1 MSCSPLL
8 RLVSAEPGCSV
19 LICLYVA
26 EEVAVLFKPLPLLS
40 LHHHP
45 GVLRQAGETILTN
58 LVRLSNY
65 ALDLQMYV
73 GYCVFFCLF
82 KPNKI

>member
-1 MSCSPLL
+1 MSGCGRGGACPL
-8 RLVSAEPGCSV
+8 RAPP
-19 LICLYVA
+19 
-26 EEVAVLFKPLPLLS
+26 PLPS

-45 GVLRQAGETILTN
+45 GVFRQAGETILTN